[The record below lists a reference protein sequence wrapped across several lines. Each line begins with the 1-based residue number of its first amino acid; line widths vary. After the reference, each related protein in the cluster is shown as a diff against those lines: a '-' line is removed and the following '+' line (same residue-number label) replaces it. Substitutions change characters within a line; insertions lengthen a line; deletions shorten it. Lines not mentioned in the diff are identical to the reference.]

1 MGIVNEAAKTSNSM
15 RKTDSALL
23 LLRAEKF
30 CALATLFR
38 TDVSQYPHAIEKLL
52 MPCPG
57 VTECAVGSLAACETG
72 RAALQWATEHPD
84 CAEIMAEHLSL
95 FGSDDLVT
103 CMPQVAPCA
112 NMYVGDDSVET
123 AIGVSALYDSMG
135 FCGTMTGRCPTRM
148 DVELEFAGHLLREAS
163 EGDIDALLV
172 ARGFIVTHL
181 FTWGVV
187 FSAATFSRSNHPIT
201 RFAGLMLEHMLF
213 CETEQAKTLARGYRV
228 LDTHTDSGSS
238 SANA

>member
-1 MGIVNEAAKTSNSM
+1 MHDTAKTHVPM
-15 RKTDSALL
+15 RKIDSELL

-30 CALATLFR
+30 CALAALFR

-52 MPCPG
+52 TPCPG
-57 VTECAVGSLAACETG
+57 IAECAAGSLAACETG
-72 RAALQWATEHPD
+72 RAALQWATDRPD
-84 CAEIMAEHLSL
+84 RTEIMDEHLSL
-95 FGSDDLVT
+95 FGSDDLIT

-112 NMYVGDDSVET
+112 NMYVGGDSVET

-135 FCGTMTGRCPTRM
+135 FCGTVTGRCSTRM
-148 DVELEFAGHLLREAS
+148 DVELEFTGHLLREAS

-213 CETEQAKTLARGYRV
+213 CETEQAKSLARGYRV
-228 LDTHTDSGSS
+228 LDTHPESGSN
-238 SANA
+238 SAYA